1 MSDKDQDA
9 FKASG
14 TSPTYRL
21 VARVVSIGRSAAGA
35 VLERSRATVAARRR
49 FTEVSSD
56 FEDTA
61 HAEPVKGLNRRAFLK
76 SAGMT
81 AVAGAV
87 GTGTTSTQPELFCE
101 AEREVEQDPI
111 LDVVFPDK
119 YLEDAVR
126 EVLEKPDGPL
136 TREDLESLEKLEA
149 DRKGIEDLTGLEHC
163 VNLTQFN
170 LFPNRIRDLTPLAAL
185 TNLEELYL
193 NHTQISDI
201 TPLAA
206 LTNLTTLWLDENQI
220 SDLTPLASLA
230 KLTKLSLWFNQI
242 SDITSLLSLTNLT
255 TLHLEYNPL
264 SQESIEVHVPTLE
277 SRGVTVMLGDILF
290 FGDATKL

>member
-56 FEDTA
+56 CEDTA

-87 GTGTTSTQPELFCE
+87 GTGTTSTQAELFRE

-126 EVLEKPDGPL
+126 EALEKFDGPL
-136 TREDLESLEKLEA
+136 TRGDLESLEELEA
-149 DRKGIEDLTGLEHC
+149 PESGIKDLTGLGHC
-163 VNLTQFN
+163 VNLTE
-170 LFPNRIRDLTPLAAL
+170 LWLTS
-185 TNLEELYL
+185 NE
-193 NHTQISDI
+193 ISDI

-206 LTNLTTLWLDENQI
+206 LTNLTQLNLSYNPI
-220 SDLTPLASLA
+220 SDVTPLAALTDVGALDLA
-230 KLTKLSLWFNQI
+230 VNQI
-242 SDITSLLSLTNLT
+242 NDIRPLLSLTNLT
-255 TLHLEYNPL
+255 QLTLDYTHL
-264 SQESIEVHVPTLE
+264 SQESLKFHVPTLQ
-277 SRGVTVMLGDILF
+277 STAFVDNGLRWPDGVHGNIRRRR
-290 FGDATKL
+290 

>member
-14 TSPTYRL
+14 TSPTYRV
-21 VARVVSIGRSAAGA
+21 VARGGSEEAQAGA

-56 FEDTA
+56 CEDTA

-87 GTGTTSTQPELFCE
+87 GTGTTSTQAELQ
-101 AEREVEQDPI
+101 R

-136 TREDLESLEKLEA
+136 TREDLESLEKLKGTADMIVCSATPTEA
-149 DRKGIEDLTGLEHC
+149 LETEWSEHHISQY
-163 VNLTQFN
+163 V
-170 LFPNRIRDLTPLAAL
+170 LAICGQEAGSKTETL
-185 TNLEELYL
+185 GQAAAHGYTE
-193 NHTQISDI
+193 NHVLMI
-201 TPLAA
+201 
-206 LTNLTTLWLDENQI
+206 
-220 SDLTPLASLA
+220 
-230 KLTKLSLWFNQI
+230 
-242 SDITSLLSLTNLT
+242 
-255 TLHLEYNPL
+255 
-264 SQESIEVHVPTLE
+264 
-277 SRGVTVMLGDILF
+277 
-290 FGDATKL
+290 GDAPGDLNAAQTVGALFYPINPGKEESSWERFLNEACDIFLNGEYAGAYEKKLIAEFDTYLPEKPPWKK

>member
-56 FEDTA
+56 CEDTA

-87 GTGTTSTQPELFCE
+87 GTGTTSTQPELQ
-101 AEREVEQDPI
+101 R

-119 YLEDAVR
+119 NLEAAVR
-126 EVLEKPDGPL
+126 AELNKPDGSL
-136 TREDLESLEKLEA
+136 TRGDFKSLEELDAE
-149 DRKGIEDLTGLEHC
+149 RRGISDLTGLE
-163 VNLTQFN
+163 
-170 LFPNRIRDLTPLAAL
+170 R
-185 TNLEELYL
+185 
-193 NHTQISDI
+193 
-201 TPLAA
+201 
-206 LTNLTTLWLDENQI
+206 
-220 SDLTPLASLA
+220 
-230 KLTKLSLWFNQI
+230 
-242 SDITSLLSLTNLT
+242 
-255 TLHLEYNPL
+255 
-264 SQESIEVHVPTLE
+264 
-277 SRGVTVMLGDILF
+277 
-290 FGDATKL
+290 

>member
-49 FTEVSSD
+49 FTKVSSD

-87 GTGTTSTQPELFCE
+87 GTGTTSTQPALFRE

-111 LDVVFPDK
+111 DSSDQEAR
-119 YLEDAVR
+119 EDAWCEWLGAPHLSCLANGGCFMASSPVR
-126 EVLEKPDGPL
+126 GRLRSGCLRPRV
-136 TREDLESLEKLEA
+136 R
-149 DRKGIEDLTGLEHC
+149 R
-163 VNLTQFN
+163 
-170 LFPNRIRDLTPLAAL
+170 
-185 TNLEELYL
+185 
-193 NHTQISDI
+193 
-201 TPLAA
+201 
-206 LTNLTTLWLDENQI
+206 
-220 SDLTPLASLA
+220 
-230 KLTKLSLWFNQI
+230 
-242 SDITSLLSLTNLT
+242 
-255 TLHLEYNPL
+255 
-264 SQESIEVHVPTLE
+264 
-277 SRGVTVMLGDILF
+277 
-290 FGDATKL
+290 

>member
-56 FEDTA
+56 CEDTA

-87 GTGTTSTQPELFCE
+87 GTGTTSTQAELQ
-101 AEREVEQDPI
+101 R

-126 EVLEKPDGPL
+126 EALEKFDGPL
-136 TREDLESLEKLEA
+136 TRGDLESLEELEA
-149 DRKGIEDLTGLEHC
+149 PESGIKDLTGLGHC
-163 VNLTQFN
+163 VNLTE
-170 LFPNRIRDLTPLAAL
+170 LWLTS
-185 TNLEELYL
+185 NE
-193 NHTQISDI
+193 ISDI

-206 LTNLTTLWLDENQI
+206 LTNLTQLNLSYNPI
-220 SDLTPLASLA
+220 SDVTPLAALTDVGALDLA
-230 KLTKLSLWFNQI
+230 VNQI
-242 SDITSLLSLTNLT
+242 NDIRPLLSLTNLT
-255 TLHLEYNPL
+255 QLTLDYTHL
-264 SQESIEVHVPTLE
+264 SQESLKFHVPTLQ
-277 SRGVTVMLGDILF
+277 STAFVDNGLRWPDGVHGNIRRRR
-290 FGDATKL
+290 

>member
-49 FTEVSSD
+49 FTKVSSD

-87 GTGTTSTQPELFCE
+87 GTGTTSTQPELQ
-101 AEREVEQDPI
+101 R

-126 EVLEKPDGPL
+126 EALEKFDGPL
-136 TREDLESLEKLEA
+136 TRGDLESLEELEA
-149 DRKGIEDLTGLEHC
+149 PESGIKDLTGLGHC
-163 VNLTQFN
+163 VNLT
-170 LFPNRIRDLTPLAAL
+170 
-185 TNLEELYL
+185 E
-193 NHTQISDI
+193 
-201 TPLAA
+201 
-206 LTNLTTLWLDENQI
+206 LWLGHNQPDRALARGKPDQRRQSPGI
-220 SDLTPLASLA
+220 SHQPDHAHP
-230 KLTKLSLWFNQI
+230 QRHP
-242 SDITSLLSLTNLT
+242 D
-255 TLHLEYNPL
+255 
-264 SQESIEVHVPTLE
+264 Q
-277 SRGVTVMLGDILF
+277 
-290 FGDATKL
+290 